1 MKKLIPIIL
10 FSLLSCIAGFAQKS
24 RFKWITVKPTAPKPK
39 KPAPPADSSWL
50 ITYEMTI
57 LGSGSQKDEDDPG
70 KETIWSIDRKYEGT
84 YELELHAPGIISTN
98 GKEKETLSSIRS
110 GRITDWTWRFRI

>member
-50 ITYEMTI
+50 ITYEMTREKRPSGQST
-57 LGSGSQKDEDDPG
+57 GSTKARMSWSYMRRALYPQMARKKKHCLPFVQEESQIGHGD
-70 KETIWSIDRKYEGT
+70 
-84 YELELHAPGIISTN
+84 
-98 GKEKETLSSIRS
+98 S
-110 GRITDWTWRFRI
+110 G